1 MSSSFVCKRPLP
13 ASSWMSE
20 MEGRLCEGK
29 HDKMSDGGAD
39 SDVTHCGMVRRL
51 SLLLSLPIDM
61 RITRDGISE
70 LQFSS
75 VAEGI

>member
-1 MSSSFVCKRPLP
+1 
-13 ASSWMSE
+13 

-70 LQFSS
+70 LQFSR

>member
-1 MSSSFVCKRPLP
+1 MRRVAQQEVGWQGRRP
-13 ASSWMSE
+13 
-20 MEGRLCEGK
+20 
-29 HDKMSDGGAD
+29 AD
-39 SDVTHCGMVRRL
+39 SDATHYGMARRL
-51 SLLLSLPIDM
+51 SLLLSLSIGM